1 MHDAGTLFIDNN
13 MLRIGKW
20 GRIHF
25 VLPPRMF
32 CRWLSLFPLV
42 QTTTNAVAVVAT
54 MQYSVVPVVNII
66 FACGLLS
73 IEGRC
78 GYGWAA
84 VRSPSG
90 SGRKSGRNR
99 TLSQRAV
106 KWFESS
112 SSGFASYFLRAHYVL
127 FFIILFFHSFHTR
140 TWNGAV
146 VAVVVAVVVIDAR
159 TRPDCTNKPFP
170 VFRRVS

>member
-1 MHDAGTLFIDNN
+1 MMLGRCLSTTICCELANGEESILFS
-13 MLRIGKW
+13 
-20 GRIHF
+20 H
-25 VLPPRMF
+25 
-32 CRWLSLFPLV
+32 RWLSLFPLA

-54 MQYSVVPVVNII
+54 MQYSAVPDVNII

-127 FFIILFFHSFHTR
+127 FFIILFFSLFPHSDLE
-140 TWNGAV
+140 W
-146 VAVVVAVVVIDAR
+146 
-159 TRPDCTNKPFP
+159 CC
-170 VFRRVS
+170 RRRCCCCGCCC